1 MFEDLIA
8 RFGYL
13 AVLIGTFFEGE
24 TVLVAAG
31 AFAHRGLLSLPLVML
46 AAALGSTLGDQLWFQ
61 LGRHFGR
68 PFLERRPA
76 WRARASAVQPHIER
90 HGDLVV
96 LGFRFAYGVRTITPA
111 LLGMS
116 GYPVARFACLN
127 LVGSVVWA
135 VVVGAGGWALGAALT
150 GMLERAAHVEELIAA
165 AVGGVIVVWLV
176 FRLLRRRPG
185 SRET

>member
-1 MFEDLIA
+1 MFEELIA

-24 TVLVAAG
+24 AVLVAAG

-46 AAALGSTLGDQLWFQ
+46 TATLGSTLGDQLWFQ
-61 LGRHFGR
+61 LGRRYGR
-68 PFLERRPA
+68 PFLERRPTWQA
-76 WRARASAVQPHIER
+76 RARIVQPHIER

-96 LGFRFAYGVRTITPA
+96 LGFRFAYGVRTVTPA
-111 LLGMS
+111 LRGMS
-116 GYPVARFACLN
+116 GYPALRFACLN
-127 LVGSVVWA
+127 LIGSIVWA

-165 AVGGVIVVWLV
+165 AVAGVGAVWLV
-176 FRLLRRRPG
+176 VRLIRRR
-185 SRET
+185 RAR